1 MKCLKCSNTAK
12 IPYPNGN
19 LCEKCFIDVLTARI
33 KRDTKLNNIFKKGEK
48 VLVFGR
54 LAEVFLKKAMPDL
67 PLKITLTNKKY
78 DRIKDLSRYDKIVV
92 PFTADDEAELFYSEI
107 TKKKVNLKENKKIVK
122 LFRTVLDDELN
133 KAAKI
138 LKVKINNKNNINN
151 KNKINKNRELKK
163 IKRKF
168 PHSIFGL
175 RKSADEFRKAIK

>member
-33 KRDTKLNNIFKKGEK
+33 KRETKLHSPFKKDEK

-54 LAEVFLKKAMPDL
+54 LAEVFLEKAMPNL
-67 PLKITLTNKKY
+67 PLKITLTNKEY
-78 DRIKDLSRYDKIVV
+78 DRIKDLSKYDKIVV
-92 PFTADDEAELFYSEI
+92 PITADDEAELFYSEI
-107 TKKKVNLKENKKIVK
+107 TKRKVNLKENKKIVK
-122 LFRTVLDDELN
+122 LFRTILNDELI

-138 LKVKINNKNNINN
+138 LKIKINNKNNIN
-151 KNKINKNRELKK
+151 KNKELRK
-163 IKRKF
+163 IHKRF

-175 RKSADEFRKAIK
+175 RKSAEEFRKATK